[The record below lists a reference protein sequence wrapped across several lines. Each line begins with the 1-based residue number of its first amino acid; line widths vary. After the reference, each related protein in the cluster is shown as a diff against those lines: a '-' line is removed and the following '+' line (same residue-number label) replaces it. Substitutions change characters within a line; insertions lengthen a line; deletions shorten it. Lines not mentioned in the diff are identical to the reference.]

1 MANGI
6 KIRGK
11 NHAFVAK
18 HGHAIN
24 KLKSVKSILTWE
36 SNDF

>member
-18 HGHAIN
+18 HGHAIT
-24 KLKSVKSILTWE
+24 KLNLDLGVK
-36 SNDF
+36 

>member
-6 KIRGK
+6 KITGK

-18 HGHAIN
+18 HGHADNQTKISKIN
-24 KLKSVKSILTWE
+24 LDLGVK
-36 SNDF
+36 

>member
-11 NHAFVAK
+11 NHTFVAK
-18 HGHAIN
+18 HGHAIT

-36 SNDF
+36 SDDF